1 MTLSKFTEISQRYVV
16 NIMPV
21 AVIAEVET
29 ITLIQN
35 FLIEVVRGFQPDD
48 GKNL

>member
-29 ITLIQN
+29 ITLI
-35 FLIEVVRGFQPDD
+35 
-48 GKNL
+48 